1 VAGFAPDHLPPGR
14 YAAPETIKFAILRGI
29 SEGRR
34 VVSGTVGDFD
44 MRSPVVRNISIDVA
58 TEVQGAAIRT
68 TAGQAFADLQKGIR
82 HCFVDYALVF
92 EPRTG
97 K

>member
-1 VAGFAPDHLPPGR
+1 VHDIRGRIRPG
-14 YAAPETIKFAILRGI
+14 
-29 SEGRR
+29 
-34 VVSGTVGDFD
+34 
-44 MRSPVVRNISIDVA
+44 A
-58 TEVQGAAIRT
+58 TEVEGAAIRT

-82 HCFVDYALVF
+82 QCFVDYALVF